1 MDSSTSRRNFLKTAL
16 TIPAALAAGPAL
28 LTASAE
34 TVTTPAVSSP
44 GASVPLPMRNLGRNG
59 PKVTMISLGG
69 MMGAYNPDYL
79 DIAWSM
85 GIRYFDTADC
95 YIGGQ
100 SEHRLGAWLAK
111 YPERRK
117 ECFIVSKDHPHQ
129 GPQQLLQMID
139 TRLAA
144 IGTDHLDLFLIHG
157 ISPREYGDQSL
168 DWPKS
173 DDFKRVID
181 KLKSSGK
188 AKMVGFSCHDDWR
201 AAYLTSAAQG
211 GFIDAIMVKYTPF
224 FTKGDAFDQGLDAC
238 HKAGIGLVAMKT
250 MRNTQDVPKRVPEF
264 DKMGLEVHQALL
276 QAVWSDERIS
286 AVCNSIDNVDQMESS
301 TTAARAYK
309 APLHTS
315 QVETL
320 HQLILAGRR
329 SICPGCTACDSV
341 GATTALAFQ
350 DIARFVMY
358 YEQDGDLGAREM
370 FHALNP
376 AHRDFSS
383 VDMAALRDRC
393 AFRTDYPEI
402 MKRAQ
407 RYFV

>member
-1 MDSSTSRRNFLKTAL
+1 MDSSTSRRNFLKTAI
-16 TIPAALAAGPAL
+16 TIPAALATGPSL

-34 TVTTPAVSSP
+34 TVTTRAVSSQA
-44 GASVPLPMRNLGRNG
+44 ASAPLPMRTLGRNG
-59 PKVTMISLGG
+59 PKVTMVSLGG
-69 MMGAYNPDYL
+69 MMDAYSPDYL

-157 ISPREYGDQSL
+157 ISPREYGDKSL

-181 KLKSSGK
+181 QLKSSGK

-201 AAYLTSAAQG
+201 AAYLMSAAQG

-276 QAVWSDERIS
+276 HAVWSDGRIS
-286 AVCNSIDNVDQMESS
+286 AVCNAIDNVNQMESS
-301 TTAARAYK
+301 TTAARTYK
-309 APLHTS
+309 APLHIS
-315 QVETL
+315 QVESL
-320 HQLILAGRR
+320 RQLILAGRR
-329 SICPGCTACDSV
+329 TMCPGCTACDSV

-350 DIARFVMY
+350 DIARFVTY
-358 YEQDGDLGAREM
+358 YECDGNRAAREM
-370 FHALNP
+370 FQALNP

-383 VDMAALRDRC
+383 VDLAALRDRC